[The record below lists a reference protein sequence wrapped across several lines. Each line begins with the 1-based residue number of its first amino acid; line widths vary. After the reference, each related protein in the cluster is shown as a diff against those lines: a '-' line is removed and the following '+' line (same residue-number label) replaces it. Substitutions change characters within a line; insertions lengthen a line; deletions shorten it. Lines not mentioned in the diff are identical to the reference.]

1 MTNGHVRLGKH
12 FCVRQI
18 RVRAPP
24 RIGMKTHIEEQLSS
38 NILRAN
44 LAIFT
49 KGVVRY
55 SNILGETYY
64 A

>member
-24 RIGMKTHIEEQLSS
+24 RIGMNTHIEEQLSS
-38 NILRAN
+38 NILKAN

-49 KGVVRY
+49 KGVIY
-55 SNILGETYY
+55 SNT
-64 A
+64 

>member
-24 RIGMKTHIEEQLSS
+24 RIGMEARIGEQLSS
-38 NILRAN
+38 NILKAN

-49 KGVVRY
+49 KGVRY
-55 SNILGETYY
+55 SNT
-64 A
+64 